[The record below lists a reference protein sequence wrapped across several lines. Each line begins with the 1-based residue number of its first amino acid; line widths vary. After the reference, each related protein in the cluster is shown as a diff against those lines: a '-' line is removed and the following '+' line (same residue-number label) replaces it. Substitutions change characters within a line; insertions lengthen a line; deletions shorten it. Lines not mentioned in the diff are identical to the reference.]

1 MKQIV
6 TKMDGR
12 GRVVIPVDFRR
23 VLRLREG
30 DAIAVRLD
38 RGELRILTLVEA
50 IKKSQEIVCRRTDG
64 VGSLVDELIRDRRAE
79 TKRQ

>member
-12 GRVVIPVDFRR
+12 GRVVIPVEFRR
-23 VLRLREG
+23 VLGLREG
-30 DAIAVRLD
+30 DAVAVRLY
-38 RGELRILTLVEA
+38 RGELRIFTRVEA
-50 IKKSQEIVCRRTDG
+50 IKKSQEIVGRRTGG
-64 VGSLVDELIRDRRAE
+64 VRSLVEELISDRRAE

>member
-12 GRVVIPVDFRR
+12 GRVVIPVEFRR
-23 VLRLREG
+23 VLGLREG

-38 RGELRILTLVEA
+38 RGELRIFTHAEV
-50 IKKSQEIVCRRTDG
+50 INKWQEIVGRRTGG
-64 VGSLVDELIRDRRAE
+64 VRSLVDELISDRRAE
-79 TKRQ
+79 TRRQ